1 MPDPL
6 AVTAIAR
13 LERMRAAVVERAKL
27 VLVKIAKAPDGE
39 HIAARD
45 ELSNLDAIRTELLA
59 ILRREG
65 QAEALSAGEAG
76 IVSAMRAAM
85 TDGQEDVGGNITLK
99 ASARNRALAS
109 ATGALDG
116 VAAAFGDG
124 ALAIRRLLDVSE
136 VAGKPHKRLLADVAE
151 AIDTSFS
158 RAKAAVETAIIGA
171 YRAITVAQAESGA
184 EATGEPMG
192 FLYDG
197 PEDGKNRPFCS
208 EHLGI
213 VYTAAALRR
222 LDNGQG
228 LPVETFA
235 GGYRCRHRLVP
246 IDLEQARAEGY
257 DVVTR

>member
-6 AVTAIAR
+6 AVTAINR
-13 LERMRAAVVERAKL
+13 LERMRVAVVERAKM
-27 VLVKIAKAPDGE
+27 VLVKIAKAPDKE

-65 QAEALSAGEAG
+65 QAEALSTGEAAV
-76 IVSAMRAAM
+76 VSAMHEAM
-85 TDGQEDVGGNITLK
+85 TDGQADLEGGVTLK

-116 VAAAFGDG
+116 VAAAFGEG
-124 ALAIRRLLDVSE
+124 ARAIRLLLDVSE
-136 VAGKPHKRLLADVAE
+136 VAGKPHKRLVDDVAE

-197 PEDGKNRPFCS
+197 PEDAKIRPFCS
-208 EHLGI
+208 EHVGI

-222 LDNGQG
+222 MDNGQG
-228 LPVETFA
+228 LPVVPFA

-246 IDLEQARAEGY
+246 IDLDQARAEGY
-257 DVVTR
+257 DVVMR